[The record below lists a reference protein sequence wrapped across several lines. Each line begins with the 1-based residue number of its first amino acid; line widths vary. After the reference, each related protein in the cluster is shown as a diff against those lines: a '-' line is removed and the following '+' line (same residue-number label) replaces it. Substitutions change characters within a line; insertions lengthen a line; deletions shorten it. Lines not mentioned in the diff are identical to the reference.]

1 MGTVTFHNFMDE
13 LLVEDKIMTAP
24 LTIAR
29 THKTKYQDLES
40 LNVAFCELAV
50 ICVRTTPPFP
60 LYAAVRFSFL
70 L

>member
-1 MGTVTFHNFMDE
+1 MDE

-24 LTIAR
+24 PTIAR

-40 LNVAFCELAV
+40 LNVALFNFCELAV